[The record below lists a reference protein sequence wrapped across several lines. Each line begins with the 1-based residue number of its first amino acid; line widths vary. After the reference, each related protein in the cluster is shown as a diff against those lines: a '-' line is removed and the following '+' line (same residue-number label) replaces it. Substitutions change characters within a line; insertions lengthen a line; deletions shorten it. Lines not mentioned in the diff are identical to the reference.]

1 MSKPHNL
8 DIQSYSF
15 YEILD
20 LFQLE
25 ADNVTMEHLKRAKKK
40 VLMMHPDKS
49 NLPKEYFLFYKKA
62 FDVVVR
68 MYENVQKVSQRVEET
83 GYFPHETETDDVV
96 SKQFQKTIGKI
107 SQKTFQHNFNE
118 LFDKH
123 MKKPPTNPQKNDW
136 FTRTDALYSEQA
148 ASSGEMGSV
157 LERIKEQQQSLT
169 KYTGVVSMQYVSQG
183 NSFYDD
189 DDDDHNE
196 DANNYKCSDPFSKL
210 KYDDLRKVHKDQ
222 TVFSVRDS
230 DLRNVPQYKTVDE
243 YEQARDVR
251 SLTPMERSKAQQML
265 QEQDAFLQE
274 KILQKQYQSELVT
287 MRNVDANKQV
297 MSNFLRL
304 H

>member
-8 DIQSYSF
+8 DIQSYTF

-20 LFQLE
+20 LFHLD
-25 ADNVTMEHLKRAKKK
+25 ADHITLDSLKTAKKK

-68 MYENVQKVSQRVEET
+68 MYENVQKVSQPVEDSV
-83 GYFPHETETDDVV
+83 YYPTETDSDVS
-96 SKQFQKTIGKI
+96 SKQFQKTLGKI

-123 MKKPPTNPQKNDW
+123 MKKPPPNPQKNEW
-136 FTRTDALYSEQA
+136 FTKTDALYSEQA
-148 ASSGEMGSV
+148 GSSSDMGKV
-157 LERIKEQQQSLT
+157 LEKIKEQQHSLT
-169 KYTGVVSMQYVSQG
+169 KYNGVVSMQFLSNG
-183 NSFYDD
+183 TSLYDD
-189 DDDDHNE
+189 E
-196 DANNYKCSDPFSKL
+196 DEDTDAYKCSEPFSKL

-222 TVFSVRDS
+222 TVFSVRES
-230 DLRNVPQYKTVDE
+230 DFHKVPTYKSVDD

-251 SLTPMERSKAQQML
+251 SIKPMEKTKAQQML
-265 QEQDAFLQE
+265 QEQESLLQG
-274 KILQKQYQSELVT
+274 KIMQKQFQSELAT
-287 MRNVDANKQV
+287 MRNIDANKQV

-304 H
+304 N

>member
-8 DIQSYSF
+8 DIQSYTF

-20 LFQLE
+20 LFHLD
-25 ADNVTMEHLKRAKKK
+25 AEHITLDSLKTAKKK

-68 MYENVQKVSQRVEET
+68 MYENVQKVSQPVEDSI
-83 GYFPHETETDDVV
+83 YYPTETDSDVS
-96 SKQFQKTIGKI
+96 SKQFQKTLGKI

-123 MKKPPTNPQKNDW
+123 MKKPPPNPQKNEW

-148 ASSGEMGSV
+148 SSMSDMGKV
-157 LERIKEQQQSLT
+157 LDKIKEQQHSLT
-169 KYTGVVSMQYVSQG
+169 KYNGVVSMQFLSNG
-183 NSFYDD
+183 NSLYDD
-189 DDDDHNE
+189 E
-196 DANNYKCSDPFSKL
+196 DGDSDAYICSDPFSKL
-210 KYDDLRKVHKDQ
+210 KFDDLRKVHKDQ
-222 TVFSVRDS
+222 TVFSVRES
-230 DLRNVPQYKTVDE
+230 DFHNVPIYKSVDA

-251 SLTPMERSKAQQML
+251 SIKPMEKTKAQQML
-265 QEQDAFLQE
+265 QEQESLLQGR
-274 KILQKQYQSELVT
+274 IMQKQFKSELTT
-287 MRNVDANKQV
+287 MRNIDANKQV

-304 H
+304 N

>member
-8 DIQSYSF
+8 DIESYSF
-15 YEILD
+15 YEILE
-20 LFQLE
+20 LFELA
-25 ADNVTMEHLKRAKKK
+25 ADNVSIDQLKRAKKK

-49 NLPKEYFLFYKKA
+49 KLPKEYFLFYKKA

-68 MYENVQKVSQRVEET
+68 MYEKVQKVSQRVEET
-83 GYFPHETETDDVV
+83 GYFPHETDTDDVV

-123 MKKPPTNPQKNDW
+123 MKKIPSNPQKNDW
-136 FTRTDALYSEQA
+136 FTKTDALYSEQA

-169 KYTGVVSMQYVSQG
+169 KYTGVVTMQCSSSQC

-189 DDDDHNE
+189 DEDDAVNGS
-196 DANNYKCSDPFSKL
+196 NYKCSDPFSKL

-243 YEQARDVR
+243 FEKARDVNK
-251 SLTPMERSKAQQML
+251 LTPMERSKAQQML
-265 QEQDAFLQE
+265 QEQDSFLQE